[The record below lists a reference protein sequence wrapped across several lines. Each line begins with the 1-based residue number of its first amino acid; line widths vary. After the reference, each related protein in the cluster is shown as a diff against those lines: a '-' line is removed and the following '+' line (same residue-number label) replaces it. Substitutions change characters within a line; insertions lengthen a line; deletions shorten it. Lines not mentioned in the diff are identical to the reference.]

1 MTFSEIMS
9 VVFGV
14 VGALI
19 ALAALKTEQ
28 RVWLKTFSG
37 KLALIAFAFVAIAN
51 SVFGIYLL
59 QRLRHRLDKK

>member
-1 MTFSEIMS
+1 MTFLEIMS

-28 RVWLKTFSG
+28 LVWLKKLSG
-37 KLALIAFAFVAIAN
+37 KLALIAFAFVAVAN
-51 SVFGIYLL
+51 SVFGIY
-59 QRLRHRLDKK
+59 